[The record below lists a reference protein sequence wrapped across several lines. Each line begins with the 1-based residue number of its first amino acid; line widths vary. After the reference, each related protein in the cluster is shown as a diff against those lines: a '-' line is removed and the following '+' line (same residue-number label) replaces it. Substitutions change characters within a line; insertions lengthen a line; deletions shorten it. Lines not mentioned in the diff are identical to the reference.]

1 MLFFGLSVAF
11 PQLTPVSFIS
21 SALPALVR
29 ERQVERLKCKRTDT
43 SATELPG
50 VSLAPIQ
57 VVIGENKYVYY
68 VPALLVLF

>member
-1 MLFFGLSVAF
+1 M
-11 PQLTPVSFIS
+11 
-21 SALPALVR
+21 
-29 ERQVERLKCKRTDT
+29 ERLKCKRTDT

-68 VPALLVLF
+68 VPALLVLFFKSFFSSVCQVIFHS